1 MTDKQAQR
9 MRNYLNTAV
18 ISGVK
23 LLHLTTDELSGL
35 LDELEALQ
43 SFRTAYMEWSDKT
56 DWVQT
61 DKRLDVIKPWG
72 KHRADVLKLYIDHLE
87 SNLEAAEHTAAV
99 DHEAACSLVEEN
111 EELKRKLEAAEQRNA
126 ELVHNHRVHAA
137 RLIDERGQLKQRI
150 AELER
155 SETQLINERDDAE
168 SALNDAYRAVMGQA
182 PEWSN
187 WFGFAD
193 AIDEIELVC
202 GLWRNQTEDVIQFR
216 QRIAE
221 LEACAYLPQPL
232 NIRDEY
238 QNYEY
243 VSGWND
249 CRNAA
254 NVREH
259 TTAIRDVIAERYRQ
273 QSVEGWTPEHDDE
286 HSGGEMALAAS
297 SYALYAHRKPIAP
310 AIPFNWPWE
319 PVWFKQQGARRDLV
333 KAGAL
338 ILAEIERIDRAAG
351 IGKGE

>member
-1 MTDKQAQR
+1 MTIDKQT
-9 MRNYLNTAV
+9 YHPDGGD
-18 ISGVK
+18 ISTGR
-23 LLHLTTDELSGL
+23 LREIADNPYGDEEKCWLAKRVLAL
-35 LDELEALQ
+35 LDALEALQ

-87 SNLEAAEHTAAV
+87 SKLEAAEHTAAV

-111 EELKRKLEAAEQRNA
+111 EELKRKLEAAE
-126 ELVHNHRVHAA
+126 
-137 RLIDERGQLKQRI
+137 K
-150 AELER
+150 
-155 SETQLINERDDAE
+155 
-168 SALNDAYRAVMGQA
+168 
-182 PEWSN
+182 
-187 WFGFAD
+187 
-193 AIDEIELVC
+193 
-202 GLWRNQTEDVIQFR
+202 
-216 QRIAE
+216 RIAE
-221 LEACAYLPQPL
+221 LEARAFNP
-232 NIRDEY
+232 
-238 QNYEY
+238 
-243 VSGWND
+243 
-249 CRNAA
+249 
-254 NVREH
+254 
-259 TTAIRDVIAERYRQ
+259 AILDVIAERQRQ

-319 PVWFKQQGARRDLV
+319 PEWFKQQGARRDLV